1 MTLKMLWILWKMHLV
16 MGSSDSSPTC
26 KRLISF
32 VDNKPIHYTNQCTT
46 TAELRMRSAVF
57 CFPFCSLP
65 PRCFLPFTQRIPPF
79 PSFRWVILQL
89 IAQRILLSFISLGH
103 SPVRHPTNSSFLAF
117 RWVILQFCTQ
127 RIPPFPSFRW
137 VILQLIAQRILLSFI
152 SLGHSPVRHP
162 TNSSFLAFR
171 WVILQFCTQRIP
183 PFPSFRWVI
192 LQLCTQRIPL
202 FLHFVGSS
210 SSSVPNEFY
219 FSFISLGHPP
229 THCPTNST
237 FSFIS
242 LGHPSAQCP
251 TNSTF
256 PSLRW
261 SPFLSASTA
270 FQQAILRL
278 PAPPKSHRLHG
289 LR

>member
-1 MTLKMLWILWKMHLV
+1 MTSKIILILCQMHLV
-16 MGSSDSSPTC
+16 MGSSDSSPTR

-46 TAELRMRSAVF
+46 TAEPLAT
-57 CFPFCSLP
+57 
-65 PRCFLPFTQRIPPF
+65 LPFSNYSPF
-79 PSFRWVILQL
+79 FGV
-89 IAQRILLSFISLGH
+89 
-103 SPVRHPTNSSFLAF
+103 
-117 RWVILQFCTQ
+117 
-127 RIPPFPSFRW
+127 
-137 VILQLIAQRILLSFI
+137 
-152 SLGHSPVRHP
+152 
-162 TNSSFLAFR
+162 
-171 WVILQFCTQRIP
+171 
-183 PFPSFRWVI
+183 
-192 LQLCTQRIPL
+192 
-202 FLHFVGSS
+202 
-210 SSSVPNEFY
+210 
-219 FSFISLGHPP
+219 SLGHPP

-242 LGHPSAQCP
+242 LGHPPVLHP

-270 FQQAILRL
+270 FQQAILRP